1 MYTNNEYKIYVIVNN
16 KYEPAVILNASCHL
30 IAGLVYQI
38 QDKIP
43 FHVYQ
48 NKDGKVAAN
57 ISHYPIVVLKAK
69 NNNQLLNVIHA
80 SVENSINYNFFTD
93 TMISSSAE
101 EQISQ
106 TYQTSIDDIEF
117 IGVAIFG
124 ETKLLNQ
131 FTKKYKAFIFQSEF
145 ANQIKFSEFSLHI
158 INSIINIC
166 NTFENF
172 MFFECGPAHIV
183 TKMGKCGPALVC

>member
-131 FTKKYKAFIFQSEF
+131 FTKKFSVYK
-145 ANQIKFSEFSLHI
+145 
-158 INSIINIC
+158 
-166 NTFENF
+166 
-172 MFFECGPAHIV
+172 
-183 TKMGKCGPALVC
+183 